1 MSNHPTLA
9 EAQKAGFPVGGEPLA
24 VDLADTLV
32 TSWAEPADL
41 LEDQAA
47 CDRFWALQAGRL
59 PAGWASPTLQATRK
73 LRDAVRALLDA
84 AREGAPLDS
93 TALRVINSTSAAA
106 PISMGIDEVNNQ
118 PEVRER
124 WHQRDGARLAL
135 GAAARSAIGVLTQPS
150 LRSKLRRCANPTCSM
165 LFVTGDA
172 RRQWCTPNICGNRT
186 RVARHYRRHQNQP

>member
-1 MSNHPTLA
+1 MTRHPTLA
-9 EAQKAGFPVGGEPLA
+9 DAQMVGFPVGGEPLA
-24 VDLADTLV
+24 VDLADTIM

-47 CDRFWALQAGRL
+47 CDRFWELQASRL
-59 PAGWASPTLQATRK
+59 PTDWGRPSLRATRQ
-73 LRDAVRALLDA
+73 LRDAVRVLLDA
-84 AREGAPLDS
+84 SREGAPLDNA
-93 TALRVINSTSAAA
+93 ALRAVNAASAAA
-106 PISMGIDEVNNQ
+106 PVSVEIHDVNHE

-135 GAAARSAIGVLTQPS
+135 GVAARSAIDVLTQPG